1 MRGRTTDFWVVGAAF
16 FVSGSQ
22 LLSMLVAPLS
32 FAVATDID
40 AEPKDSGATMEFD
53 VEIVVVSAL
62 VDGVA
67 DSGLVGLATALT
79 ADAAA
84 MLAVPHKPF
93 NRGNRAVDA
102 DVPDP
107 EVSALVEVAVAED
120 AVGVARAEALSTS
133 FCKRGNREAVF
144 AFVVVVGVE
153 ELVPVAAEVSVAI
166 IDEEDDDN
174 DDDVVPIALCVVVAT
189 AVVAVVATV
198 VASSTNFWRRGNRLA
213 DGFTCLD
220 NIQYVHWS

>member
-1 MRGRTTDFWVVGAAF
+1 MRGRTTDFWVVGALF

-22 LLSMLVAPLS
+22 WLCMLVSALS
-32 FAVATDID
+32 FAVATDTD
-40 AEPKDSGATMEFD
+40 AEPEDSGATMEFD
-53 VEIVVVSAL
+53 VEIVVMSEL

-102 DVPDP
+102 VASDP
-107 EVSALVEVAVAED
+107 VVSAVAEVAVADD
-120 AVGVARAEALSTS
+120 AMGVARAEALSTS

-144 AFVVVVGVE
+144 AFAVVAVE

-174 DDDVVPIALCVVVAT
+174 EDDVVAIALCVVVAT
-189 AVVAVVATV
+189 AVAAVVATV

-220 NIQYVHWS
+220 NIQYAHWS

>member
-1 MRGRTTDFWVVGAAF
+1 
-16 FVSGSQ
+16 
-22 LLSMLVAPLS
+22 
-32 FAVATDID
+32 
-40 AEPKDSGATMEFD
+40 
-53 VEIVVVSAL
+53 
-62 VDGVA
+62 
-67 DSGLVGLATALT
+67 VGLATALT

-144 AFVVVVGVE
+144 AFAIVVAVE
-153 ELVPVAAEVSVAI
+153 ELVPVTAEVSVAI
-166 IDEEDDDN
+166 IDEEEDDN
-174 DDDVVPIALCVVVAT
+174 DPNVVAIALCVVLAT
-189 AVVAVVATV
+189 AVATVVATV
-198 VASSTNFWRRGNRLA
+198 VASSTNVLMSLVKSVVLLSVLLLA
-213 DGFTCLD
+213 
-220 NIQYVHWS
+220 WSRTSYMASSGRYPTTVPAPYEV